1 MIKLENTNLCKG
13 GSIMSEHD
21 IECQC
26 LTILYKRAKE
36 AYQEEH
42 RSYHDICTLKLS
54 SVSMELLNEYNLFM
68 DREVKDTMRMINAIR
83 LANNLKELSI
93 YEILTM
99 EDNNDD

>member
-1 MIKLENTNLCKG
+1 MN
-13 GSIMSEHD
+13 EHD
-21 IECQC
+21 IGCQC
-26 LTILYKRAKE
+26 LPILYKRAKE

-42 RSYHDICTLKLS
+42 RTYHDIFTLKPA

-68 DREVKDTMRMINAIR
+68 DREVKNTMQMINTIR

-93 YEILTM
+93 YEVLTM